1 MFSNLLRKDW
11 DERLEDD
18 KLILERILILVRNV
32 LQVPTNVRAE
42 QRADGERQNPES
54 KTRKFSSNKWCNP
67 IWCLLLERHWSLF
80 APFLKNGDRLKFY
93 SYFPTMLRI
102 CGYGSDFSHRVQIRI
117 RLSHQIDANLRPPV
131 YIRLLTLM
139 RILIGVPN

>member
-1 MFSNLLRKDW
+1 LRKDW

-54 KTRKFSSNKWCNP
+54 ILHANSRVINGVIRFFAFHFFA
-67 IWCLLLERHWSLF
+67 RHWSLI
-80 APFLKNGDRLKFY
+80 APFKKNGDRLTFDRGHLL
-93 SYFPTMLRI
+93 SY
-102 CGYGSDFSHRVQIRI
+102 RVAD
-117 RLSHQIDANLRPPV
+117 L
-131 YIRLLTLM
+131 
-139 RILIGVPN
+139 RILIRLFTNMQILLSVPL

>member
-1 MFSNLLRKDW
+1 MQLTGTDILLSFSNLLRKDW

-54 KTRKFSSNKWCNP
+54 
-67 IWCLLLERHWSLF
+67 IHE
-80 APFLKNGDRLKFY
+80 Y
-93 SYFPTMLRI
+93 SIVITSVAGP
-102 CGYGSDFSHRVQIRI
+102 
-117 RLSHQIDANLRPPV
+117 
-131 YIRLLTLM
+131 
-139 RILIGVPN
+139 